1 MNETN
6 FSNYLLDTNVLLKI
20 FNDSPDIECQL
31 IEHAKPKKVSFILL
45 NEILNELFKV
55 EQEKFQQNPSKY
67 KKMDSKMQVIRK
79 LAEIGTVQETFVDYN
94 SWEYQWA
101 TVFHRKR
108 KLSHKRSDLS
118 LIDCLLLKLAIE
130 NSWEL
135 VTTDNALVK
144 ALMETAESI
153 GKSDSQVFVP
163 HEKHHT
169 KHSLPQKST
178 ITSN

>member
-1 MNETN
+1 MNETSY
-6 FSNYLLDTNVLLKI
+6 SNYLLDTNVLLKI
-20 FNDSPDIECQL
+20 FNNSPDVERQL
-31 IEHAKPKKVSFILL
+31 IEHAKPRKVSFILL

-55 EQEKFQQNPSKY
+55 EQERFQQNPSKY
-67 KKMDSKMQVIRK
+67 KKMESKMQVIRK

-108 KLSHKRSDLS
+108 RLSHKRSDLS

-135 VTTDNALVK
+135 VTTDHALVNALRE
-144 ALMETAESI
+144 MIESL
-153 GKSDSQVFVP
+153 GKSGIEVFVP
-163 HEKHHT
+163 HDKHHAT
-169 KHSLPQKST
+169 NSLPQKNT